1 MHTHILLAD
10 YNNSLLLAAAI
21 PAAKLARLDTLIP
34 TASHLQTCRW
44 LGYYGTSDL
53 DDKLLFSK

>member
-1 MHTHILLAD
+1 MPNW
-10 YNNSLLLAAAI
+10 NNILLLAAAI

-44 LGYYGTSDL
+44 LGYDETSDL
-53 DDKLLFSK
+53 DDK

>member
-1 MHTHILLAD
+1 MAD

-44 LGYYGTSDL
+44 LDYDGTSDL
-53 DDKLLFSK
+53 DNKLLLSK

>member
-1 MHTHILLAD
+1 MPD
-10 YNNSLLLAAAI
+10 YNDSLLLAAAI

>member
-1 MHTHILLAD
+1 MPD
-10 YNNSLLLAAAI
+10 YNDSLLLAAAI

-44 LGYYGTSDL
+44 LGYDETLDL
-53 DDKLLFSK
+53 DDK